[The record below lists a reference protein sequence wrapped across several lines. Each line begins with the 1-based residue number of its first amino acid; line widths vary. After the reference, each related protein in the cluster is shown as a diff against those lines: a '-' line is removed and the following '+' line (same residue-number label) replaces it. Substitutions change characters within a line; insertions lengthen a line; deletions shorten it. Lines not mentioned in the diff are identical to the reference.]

1 MTSDNDTFFGI
12 PIPYASTEL
21 LTPKNT
27 INKLIEPYKFWEFII
42 FISGFVII
50 MMLYFISVLGYN
62 YSSTLF
68 GASGVL
74 TSFAFGYRILP
85 DTNKRIITHN
95 IPSISGVYMKD
106 EFAKASST
114 VMIYTIIASLFGYLV
129 HIGTHLFAITTIDP
143 STRIVGTLIITIG
156 LYSSYTIV
164 KKLCDENS
172 RYPNS
177 KSILSIIPEITLIL
191 SFIVAPIL
199 VSIASFIYDGEPL
212 ITTDITYTFV
222 DSVFVIFLLN
232 VVYLWIVWR
241 VE

>member
-1 MTSDNDTFFGI
+1 
-12 PIPYASTEL
+12 
-21 LTPKNT
+21 
-27 INKLIEPYKFWEFII
+27 
-42 FISGFVII
+42 
-50 MMLYFISVLGYN
+50 MLYFISVLGYN

-95 IPSISGVYMKD
+95 IPPISGVYMKD

-191 SFIVAPIL
+191 SFIVAPLL